1 MSAAPTQ
8 TGAVPSWAGSLP
20 TMFDYSA
27 RYCQACGDPLRRK
40 ILLGESNE
48 RLVCERCGFLVSLGP
63 SVLVLTLIFSQ
74 EHILLIKRGTMPYKG
89 KWAPPGGFVET
100 GESLEAAAVREVAEE
115 VGLPLSCEQMIPHA
129 IVSLPRMNQV
139 HMAFLAVV
147 DAPIP
152 LHPSL
157 PEVQDARW
165 FLEQDYPTESMWGP
179 ALGFDIGRLF
189 DRVRTGRFEFYQQTE
204 DTLRVIT
211 ADSCV
216 HYLSKTRR

>member
-8 TGAVPSWAGSLP
+8 TGAVPSWAGPLP

-48 RLVCERCGFLVSLGP
+48 RLVCERCGFLVSVGP

-139 HMAFLAVV
+139 HMAFLAIV
-147 DAPIP
+147 DAPTP

-216 HYLSKTRR
+216 HYLSETRR

>member
-1 MSAAPTQ
+1 MNASPTQ
-8 TGAVPSWAGSLP
+8 AGAGPSWAGSLP

-48 RLVCERCGFLVSLGP
+48 RLTCERCGFLVTAGP

-74 EHILLIKRGTMPYKG
+74 ERILLIKRGTMPYKG

-115 VGLPLSCEQMIPHA
+115 VGLRLSCEQMIPHA
-129 IVSLPRMNQV
+129 IVSLPKMNQV
-139 HMAFLAVV
+139 HIAFLAVL

-165 FLEQDYPTESMWGP
+165 FLEQDYPTEGMWGP
-179 ALGFDIGRLF
+179 ANGFDIARLF

-204 DTLRVIT
+204 DALRVIT
-211 ADSCV
+211 TDSFV
-216 HYLSKTRR
+216 HYLWKPPR

>member
-1 MSAAPTQ
+1 
-8 TGAVPSWAGSLP
+8 
-20 TMFDYSA
+20 MFDYSA

-40 ILLGESNE
+40 ILVGESNE
-48 RLVCERCGFLVSLGP
+48 RLVCERCGFLVTAGP

-74 EHILLIKRGTMPYKG
+74 ERILLIRRGTMPYKG

-129 IVSLPRMNQV
+129 IVSLPKMNQV
-139 HMAFLAVV
+139 HVAFLAVL

-152 LHPSL
+152 LQPAL
-157 PEVQDARW
+157 PEVHDARW
-165 FLEQDYPTESMWGP
+165 FLQQDYPTKAWQV
-179 ALGFDIGRLF
+179 FICRLF
-189 DRVRTGRFEFYQQTE
+189 DRVRTGRFEFYQQRGAAR
-204 DTLRVIT
+204 DHHH
-211 ADSCV
+211 SFV

>member
-20 TMFDYSA
+20 AMFDYSA

-48 RLVCERCGFLVSLGP
+48 RLVCEGCGFLVSVGP

-115 VGLPLSCEQMIPHA
+115 VGLSLSCEQMIPHA
-129 IVSLPRMNQV
+129 IVSLPKMNQV

-165 FLEQDYPTESMWGP
+165 FLEPDYPTEGMWSP
-179 ALGFDIGRLF
+179 AIGFDIGRLF

-204 DTLRVIT
+204 DTLRVIS

>member
-1 MSAAPTQ
+1 MNAVPTQ
-8 TGAVPSWAGSLP
+8 PGAEPSWAGSVP

-27 RYCQACGDPLRRK
+27 RYCQACGNALRRK

-48 RLVCERCGFLVSLGP
+48 RLVCERCGFLVNVGP

-74 EHILLIKRGTMPYKG
+74 ERILLIKRGTMPYKG

-115 VGLPLSCEQMIPHA
+115 VGLHLSCEQMIPHA
-129 IVSLPRMNQV
+129 IVSLPKMNQV
-139 HMAFLAVV
+139 HVAFLTVL

-152 LHPSL
+152 LQPSL
-157 PEVQDARW
+157 AEVQDARW
-165 FLEQDYPTESMWGP
+165 FLEQDYPTEGMWEP
-179 ALGFDIGRLF
+179 AIGFDIGRLF

-204 DTLRVIT
+204 DALRVIT
-211 ADSCV
+211 ADSVV